1 MSTSAGVS
9 AKRKK
14 ELRQFGLISFVMLLI
29 VAISGGIYQ
38 GFIRLPSQTISEET
52 QTVLQEIAILAE
64 DTDVQ
69 SISVNVEGYSG
80 AFTIKDGKVTS
91 TDYNH
96 FGVKLIQTVYYTF
109 SCFILL
115 LALWALVLLL
125 VQHLSKVRF

>member
-14 ELRQFGLISFVMLLI
+14 ALRQFGLISFVMLLI

-91 TDYNH
+91 PNYNH
-96 FGVKLIQTVYYTF
+96 LGIKLVQTAYYTL
-109 SCFILL
+109 SCFIVL
-115 LALWALVLLL
+115 LALWALVLLSI
-125 VQHLSKVRF
+125 QHLSKVPF

>member
-14 ELRQFGLISFVMLLI
+14 ALRQFGLISFVMLLI
-29 VAISGGIYQ
+29 VAIFCGIYQ
-38 GFIRLPSQTISEET
+38 GFFRLPSQTISEET
-52 QTVLQEIAILAE
+52 QTVLQEIAVLTE

-69 SISVNVEGYSG
+69 SITVNLEDYSG
-80 AFTIKDGKVTS
+80 SFTIEDGIITS